1 MGFSFWV
8 QADGLEKIGK
18 DEAKQASFEHSVCF
32 LNVKYVSVDG
42 PVWGNVYSVSDAIN
56 IEGLSHYFGN
66 QQVLKD
72 VSFSVAQGRQRA
84 LLGPNGAGKTTLFSI
99 LTCLLRVAE
108 GQATVFGN
116 DVARASGKALARIG
130 VVFQK
135 PTLDLDLSVSQNLAY
150 HGAIQGMNP
159 RRVRDR
165 AEQELKRLQLWER
178 RDDPVRNLNGG
189 HRRRVEIA
197 RALLHEPDLLL
208 LDEATAGL
216 DLASRVSLQAYIR
229 SLVQEQGLAVLWTT
243 HLVEELQA
251 DEDVVLLKDGAVQA
265 QGRLT
270 DLVRAAGVGDAKD
283 LLLGLSTPAGNL

>member
-1 MGFSFWV
+1 V

-18 DEAKQASFEHSVCF
+18 DEAKQAAFEHSVCF

-42 PVWGNVYSVSDAIN
+42 AVWGNDYSVSDAIN

-72 VSFSVAQGRQRA
+72 VCFSVAQGRQRA

-108 GQATVFGN
+108 GRATVFGN

-243 HLVEELQA
+243 HLVEELEA
-251 DEDVVLLKDGAVQA
+251 DEDVVLLRNGAVQA
-265 QGRLT
+265 QGKLT
-270 DLVRAAGVGDAKD
+270 DLVIAAGVSDAKD
-283 LLLGLSTPAGNL
+283 LLLGLSAPAGHP